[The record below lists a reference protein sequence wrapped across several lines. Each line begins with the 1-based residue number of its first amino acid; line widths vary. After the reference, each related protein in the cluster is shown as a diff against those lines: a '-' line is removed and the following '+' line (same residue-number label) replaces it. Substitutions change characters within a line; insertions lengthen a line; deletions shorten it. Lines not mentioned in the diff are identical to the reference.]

1 MKTLFI
7 SAGPMEWGSSRMRCF
22 WPAKYMDGA
31 KVMTFGEHVNTDASV
46 VIFQKVFDLE
56 YARLTRRIGRRV
68 FWDACDPAWWWEPDR
83 CREIIANVD
92 GVVLSSSALKADFDA
107 WSDGAVESWCIP
119 DRLELSHFPL
129 KRTHADVSPVRLI
142 WFGLAVNRWAL
153 LSALA
158 NLERLVANGYKIEL
172 TIMDDQ
178 PGEWPITRSFPI
190 YHVKWAL
197 DIENEAIA
205 AHDLAVLPPYPG
217 PWGEVKS
224 NNRQL
229 TAWACGIPATEGL
242 IYSQLEGLVNVSSW
256 RAHVAEVAYGRLER
270 EFVVEQSA
278 REWEAILCA

>member
-7 SAGPMEWGSSRMRCF
+7 SAGPIEWGSSRMRCF

-68 FWDACDPAWWWEPDR
+68 FWDACDPAWWWEPER
-83 CREIIANVD
+83 CREIIQNVD
-92 GVVLSSSALKADFDA
+92 GVVLSSQALKDDFDQ
-107 WSDGAVESWCIP
+107 WNNGGVRSWCIP

-129 KRTHADVSPVRLI
+129 KRQHADVSPVRLI

-158 NLERLVANGYKIEL
+158 NLERLVANGHKIEL

-178 PGEWPITRSFPI
+178 PGEWPVTNMFPI
-190 YHVKWAL
+190 YCVPWSL
-197 DIENEAIA
+197 DKENEIIA
-205 AHDLAVLPPYPG
+205 AHDLAILPPYPG

-224 NNRQL
+224 NNRVL
-229 TAWACGIPATEGL
+229 TAMACGLPVTAGL
-242 IYSQLEGLVNVSSW
+242 TYSVLEFAVKNW
-256 RAHVAEVAYGRLER
+256 KER
-270 EFVVEQSA
+270 VEFTKSDMLDLLLNYDVEKSA
-278 REWEAILCA
+278 REWEAICSA